1 MERTARMNAA
11 IRPSRALSAA
21 LVGLLAA
28 PLLALGCK
36 DRGVVGD
43 DTGPRPEWV
52 ILGEALPGA
61 LLGVTG
67 RGRDDVWTVGGDDGE
82 GPLVL
87 HLHGETWTRVLPES
101 PGDLWW
107 VWLGETK
114 VWTVGAAGRVL
125 QLDPVEHIKV
135 MEESL
140 GASITLFG
148 VWGASEDEVWVVGG
162 DTNVSA
168 NGAIVARYRP
178 VQGWDFPPIPAE
190 AAAQVAV
197 YKVWGRSADEV
208 YAVGTGGVIL
218 RWDGVAWTS
227 MDSPTDRTL
236 FTVNGTADTLY
247 AVGSSGTG
255 LLLRNDGAAWTD
267 VTPEFAPQQ
276 NGVSARAG
284 CPAASVGLQT
294 VLLREQG
301 GVWAEDPRGVARIG
315 SDFHAVWVDE
325 GCGAWGAGGTIM
337 SFPLTDGVLAY
348 AGDDPPPA
356 IPPL

>member
-1 MERTARMNAA
+1 MNTRRLPAHRLSPPSPSALAA
-11 IRPSRALSAA
+11 
-21 LVGLLAA
+21 LLAA
-28 PLLALGCK
+28 LLGATGCK
-36 DRGVVGD
+36 DRGPDAADSGQRPSWSVVG
-43 DTGPRPEWV
+43 ES
-52 ILGEALPGA
+52 LPGA
-61 LLGVTG
+61 LLSVTG
-67 RGRDDVWTVGGDDGE
+67 RAKDDVWTVGGDDGE
-82 GPLVL
+82 GPLAL
-87 HLHGETWTRVLPES
+87 HLQGDTWTRVVLES

-107 VWLGETK
+107 VWLGETT
-114 VWTVGAAGRVL
+114 VWTVGAAGRVI
-125 QLDPVEHIKV
+125 QLDPVTHTTIV
-135 MEESL
+135 EESL

-162 DTNVSA
+162 DTNLSQ
-168 NGAIVARYRP
+168 NGAFVARYRP
-178 VQGWDFPPIPAE
+178 SAGWDFPPLPAA

-197 YKVWGRSADEV
+197 YKVWGRSASEV

-218 RWDGVAWTS
+218 RWDGAAWTS

-236 FTVNGTADTLY
+236 FTVSGTADTLY

-255 LLLRNDGAAWTD
+255 LILRDDGAAWAD

-294 VLLREQG
+294 VMLREEG

-315 SDFHAVWVDE
+315 SDFHGVWVDE
-325 GCGAWGAGGTIM
+325 GCGAWAVGGTIM

-348 AGDDPPPA
+348 AGDDPPPP
-356 IPPL
+356 IPAL